1 MIAFIYRS
9 KAIKFFKKI
18 KGVKGETENSLTKM
32 NTEKHKS

>member
-9 KAIKFFKKI
+9 SAIKIFKMI